1 MKRLRIFLVFVACAA
16 AQIQLARKLPFV
28 RTVPIQLL
36 LIATVFY
43 CIERDWF
50 GGMLVGMSAGLVLD
64 SVSGGRLGVYT
75 LSYGVVGFLIGHF
88 QTLVF
93 KEEILPKLFM
103 VFAGTLVVQILNF
116 QIIRLY
122 QANMRFL
129 TYLYWSIL
137 PGALVN
143 CLVAAPFFIFMQKMI
158 RGRKLWN
165 RDRRRA

>member
-1 MKRLRIFLVFVACAA
+1 MKRLRIFLVFIVCAA
-16 AQIQLARKLPFV
+16 VQIQLARELPFA

-64 SVSGGRLGVYT
+64 LVSGGRLGVYT
-75 LSYGVVGFLIGHF
+75 LSYGVVGFLIGYF

-93 KEEILPKLFM
+93 KEEIFPKLFM

-122 QANMRFL
+122 QSNMRFL
-129 TYLYWSIL
+129 TYLCQSIL
-137 PGALVN
+137 PGAVVN
-143 CLVAAPFFIFMQKMI
+143 CLLAAPFFIFMQKK
-158 RGRKLWN
+158 RRVRKSWN
-165 RDRRRA
+165 RDRKRA